1 MKCSTADRHLFPG
14 PLTLAALSGRDRR
27 SCYAVALRA
36 RSDRR
41 ARVVRGVRRD
51 DHHAQPLAQRAF
63 YRDAVGHADG
73 PAHGDAVGRPR
84 HRVLRARSPAAV
96 GVHVDGAG
104 FGTASEE
111 RILSRMRALFAAVAP
126 DGLFNMTLSAR
137 TRPSAVTD
145 TGIEQGVVV
154 VDARVRVDRRG
165 SFQSNIG
172 RAR

>member
-1 MKCSTADRHLFPG
+1 MRSLFALVATAALAWSAACGATTIMPSPSPSALSTATPSATPTAQPTATPSVDRDIVYF
-14 PLTLAALSGRDRR
+14 ARDR
-27 SCYAVALRA
+27 L
-36 RSDRR
+36 
-41 ARVVRGVRRD
+41 
-51 DHHAQPLAQRAF
+51 P
-63 YRDAVGHADG
+63 
-73 PAHGDAVGRPR
+73 P
-84 HRVLRARSPAAV
+84 V